1 MEDTDS
7 SVLLT
12 PKHRQKWH
20 YHLENVATYKLE
32 FHLFKK
38 QNSLII
44 NGFFFNSLVFTSNIL
59 SLSREKESL
68 LCSIVSSTPKWKSL
82 CPVKELSLLLL
93 WFSPPFVAVF
103 AISCKGLE
111 PTLQCLSCCW
121 QSRSMILRSSLKLV
135 RILSFFAPK
144 CLDLKVRVL
153 VLDGFLLMTIEHW
166 CFITRWAFSSG
177 SSFSQANLALRW
189 IIGKPWFFVFQFVLM
204 LLLSLM
210 WFWYFGACKFSLR
223 FLFFPNIYHCCIF
236 FYLYFDFSNKIYT
249 V

>member
-44 NGFFFNSLVFTSNIL
+44 NGFFLNSLVFTSNIL

-68 LCSIVSSTPKWKSL
+68 LCSIVSSTPKWTSL
-82 CPVKELSLLLL
+82 CPVKELSLISTSLVIFSALCGSFCHFLQGTWTNLAVSLLL
-93 WFSPPFVAVF
+93 LAV
-103 AISCKGLE
+103 
-111 PTLQCLSCCW
+111 Q
-121 QSRSMILRSSLKLV
+121 
-135 RILSFFAPK
+135 
-144 CLDLKVRVL
+144 
-153 VLDGFLLMTIEHW
+153 
-166 CFITRWAFSSG
+166 
-177 SSFSQANLALRW
+177 
-189 IIGKPWFFVFQFVLM
+189 
-204 LLLSLM
+204 
-210 WFWYFGACKFSLR
+210 
-223 FLFFPNIYHCCIF
+223 IY
-236 FYLYFDFSNKIYT
+236 DPS

>member
-59 SLSREKESL
+59 SLPRERISPLLHCELYSKVNISL
-68 LCSIVSSTPKWKSL
+68 PSQRAFSTSLVIFSALCGGFCHFLQGTWTNFAVSF
-82 CPVKELSLLLL
+82 LLL
-93 WFSPPFVAVF
+93 AV
-103 AISCKGLE
+103 
-111 PTLQCLSCCW
+111 Q
-121 QSRSMILRSSLKLV
+121 
-135 RILSFFAPK
+135 
-144 CLDLKVRVL
+144 
-153 VLDGFLLMTIEHW
+153 
-166 CFITRWAFSSG
+166 
-177 SSFSQANLALRW
+177 
-189 IIGKPWFFVFQFVLM
+189 
-204 LLLSLM
+204 
-210 WFWYFGACKFSLR
+210 
-223 FLFFPNIYHCCIF
+223 IYVP
-236 FYLYFDFSNKIYT
+236 S

>member
-68 LCSIVSSTPKWKSL
+68 
-82 CPVKELSLLLL
+82 PVKELSLLLS

-121 QSRSMILRSSLKLV
+121 QSRSMFLRSSLKLV
-135 RILSFFAPK
+135 RILTFFA
-144 CLDLKVRVL
+144 VRTKM
-153 VLDGFLLMTIEHW
+153 F
-166 CFITRWAFSSG
+166 G
-177 SSFSQANLALRW
+177 SQ
-189 IIGKPWFFVFQFVLM
+189 G
-204 LLLSLM
+204 
-210 WFWYFGACKFSLR
+210 
-223 FLFFPNIYHCCIF
+223 
-236 FYLYFDFSNKIYT
+236 
-249 V
+249 